1 MDRRTSI
8 AGIALIIIGA
18 GLLLARLNL
27 VSLSTGDVLWLL
39 AVVGGGVMLYRGFAR
54 QEPGSGKIFWGTVFL
69 AVGALHLADRWMPM
83 GIDPGVEGPLYIA
96 VPAVAWILV
105 VIKSPREWHVLVPAA
120 ALLGLAL
127 AMYLTEIGTLTR
139 GDGTATV
146 GQYWPVALVAFGLA
160 IILTGWGKRQTS

>member
-69 AVGALHLADRWMPM
+69 AVGARQLADRWMPM
-83 GIDPGVEGPLYIA
+83 GIDPVVEGPLYIA
-96 VPAVAWILV
+96 VPAVAWTLV

-139 GDGTATV
+139 GDVTETV